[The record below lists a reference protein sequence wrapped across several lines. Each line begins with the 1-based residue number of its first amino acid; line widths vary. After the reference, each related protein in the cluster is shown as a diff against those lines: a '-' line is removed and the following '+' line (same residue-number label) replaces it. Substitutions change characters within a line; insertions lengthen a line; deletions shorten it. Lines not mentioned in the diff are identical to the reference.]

1 MNTIQGAMTTIE
13 YDDDFKITKLG
24 ILSPPMFDAD
34 PQIIII
40 SGGDMERY
48 IAALLDDL
56 ESVREELFQRTK
68 RGKA

>member
-40 SGGDMERY
+40 HGEDMARY
-48 IAALLDDL
+48 LGALLDDL
-56 ESVREELFQRTK
+56 EEVRQELFMRTE
-68 RGKA
+68 GEGA